1 MILSYASILP
11 VSLLRTQQ
19 VMMSLIRSHIEYLI
33 QTHVYACAHFV
44 VEIDEQSSL
53 DGEFS
58 TRFNDDS

>member
-33 QTHVYACAHFV
+33 QTQVYACAHFV

>member
-33 QTHVYACAHFV
+33 QTQVYACSHFV